1 MPGQV
6 TDTQVKTMSHQVT
19 TDVTYKRDTSRYV
32 GESILE
38 EEISE
43 TEGLEGS
50 SAKVGDTGRRL
61 QHQGE

>member
-1 MPGQV
+1 
-6 TDTQVKTMSHQVT
+6 MSHQVI

-43 TEGLEGS
+43 AEGLEGS